1 MLDHL
6 DAKEDCF
13 SLGILSALVANEL
26 NVSSCSKQRKK
37 TGTNKVSLLI
47 VDRNLD
53 LSVTSLYH
61 EETVFDKINNLLP
74 NLNCN
79 SNDLQINLNEFIF
92 DNKFKSMIHGNYFH
106 FSNES
111 CCSLIELF
119 LSSKPKVF
127 FVVIYIQLIHYII

>member
-1 MLDHL
+1 MLDLL

-26 NVSSCSKQRKK
+26 NLSTSSKQRKK
-37 TGTNKVSLLI
+37 SSAANKCSLLL

-53 LSVTSLYH
+53 LSVASLYH

-79 SNDLQINLNEFIF
+79 SSDLKINLNEFLF

-127 FVVIYIQLIHYII
+127 LNFLNNNKQLF

>member
-79 SNDLQINLNEFIF
+79 SNDLQINLNEFISKNNLTKFF
-92 DNKFKSMIHGNYFH
+92 DLK
-106 FSNES
+106 
-111 CCSLIELF
+111 LF
-119 LSSKPKVF
+119 F
-127 FVVIYIQLIHYII
+127 RYNW

>member
-1 MLDHL
+1 MLDLL

-26 NVSSCSKQRKK
+26 NLSTSSKQRKK
-37 TGTNKVSLLI
+37 SSAANKCSLLL

-79 SNDLQINLNEFIF
+79 
-92 DNKFKSMIHGNYFH
+92 YFH

-127 FVVIYIQLIHYII
+127 LNFLNR